1 MTILDLWEGETEQ
14 IPSKWGCE
22 ARRREHSMQRQGGE
36 DVNENVNFSV
46 LAEDAEPSNGNIQS

>member
-22 ARRREHSMQRQGGE
+22 ARRREHSMQRQVGE
-36 DVNENVNFSV
+36 DVN
-46 LAEDAEPSNGNIQS
+46 